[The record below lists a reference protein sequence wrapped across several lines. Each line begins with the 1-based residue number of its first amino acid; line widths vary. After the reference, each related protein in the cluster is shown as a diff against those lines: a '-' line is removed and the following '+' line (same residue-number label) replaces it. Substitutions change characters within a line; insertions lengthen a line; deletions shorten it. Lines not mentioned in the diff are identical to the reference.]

1 MELTEAAA
9 GHEMDET
16 GKALAAEVARETDG
30 NPFFVAEILRHLVE
44 SGAIFQ
50 QESGRWALSRSLPDL
65 GLPDSVREVIGRR
78 IRRLGD
84 ETSQVLGIAA
94 VIGRDFDAEVLERVV
109 EQDEDRLLDVLEGA
123 AEASVLTESNETP
136 GRFTFAHALI
146 NHTLYDELG
155 TTRRA
160 RLHRRIAEALEEVC
174 GEDPGPRLG
183 EIAHHWS
190 AATAAVDPGKA
201 LEYTRRAGERAVA
214 QLAPDEG
221 ARWFASAL
229 ELLAGH
235 PDAKPEERCDLLIS
249 LGEAQRQSGE
259 PDFRET
265 LLDAAAIAQELDDRS
280 RLVRAA
286 LANTRGFFSAA
297 GIVDTERVAVLE
309 AAVEAV
315 PDDDLSSRARLQVLL
330 ANELVYAGDLDRRI
344 ALADEALKLARQA
357 GDDVALAYVGQ
368 FLYLA
373 IGYPETLEHRLEA
386 LTEAEAAADRTGD
399 PVLRLWVASVRGLC
413 LTEAGRVEEAG
424 RSFELLR
431 KIAEEVGQPTMR
443 WLQLFERSLWVFL
456 AGDIAGSDELAERAV
471 EVGTES
477 GEPDALAIYVGQLVN
492 LRYEQ
497 GRLEEVEDLIVQ
509 ATEETPRLTTFKAL
523 LGLTYLELGRDDEA
537 RALIE
542 TAAADGFADVSR
554 DFLWLSTMCVYAE
567 LATRLEM
574 TDAAT
579 ELYDRLLPWEHQI
592 GLTGCSTW
600 GGVAR
605 YLGML
610 AAALG
615 RHDDAEAHYRRSA
628 EIHEQIG
635 AAVFLARTRLGWA
648 ELLLARGGDGD
659 REQAQALLGQ
669 ALAIARELGCPALE
683 ASADALLRTS
693 SAAGAK

>member
-1 MELTEAAA
+1 M
-9 GHEMDET
+9 
-16 GKALAAEVARETDG
+16 
-30 NPFFVAEILRHLVE
+30 
-44 SGAIFQ
+44 
-50 QESGRWALSRSLPDL
+50 
-65 GLPDSVREVIGRR
+65 IGRR

-84 ETSQVLGIAA
+84 ETSQVLGVAA
-94 VIGRDFDAEVLERVV
+94 VIGRDFDAELLGRVV
-109 EQDEDRLLDVLEGA
+109 EQDDDRLLDVLEGA
-123 AEASVLTESNETP
+123 VEASVLTESNETP

-174 GEDPGPRLG
+174 GEDPGPQARRDREPLVG
-183 EIAHHWS
+183 RHRRGGSRQGARVH
-190 AATAAVDPGKA
+190 APG
-201 LEYTRRAGERAVA
+201 RRARRRAA
-214 QLAPDEG
+214 RARRG

-229 ELLAGH
+229 ELHAGH
-235 PDAKPEERCDLLIS
+235 PDATQEERCDLLIS
-249 LGEAQRQSGE
+249 LGEAQRQSGD

-265 LLDAAAIAQELDDRS
+265 LLDASAVAQELDDGP

-315 PDDDLSSRARLQVLL
+315 PDDDPSSRARLLVLL
-330 ANELVYAGDLDRRI
+330 ANELVYAGDLDRRL
-344 ALADEALKLARQA
+344 ALTDEALKLARDA

-368 FLYLA
+368 FVYLA
-373 IGYPETLEHRLEA
+373 IGHPETLDHRLET
-386 LTEAEAAADRTGD
+386 LTEAEAAAERTGD
-399 PVLRLWVASVRGLC
+399 PVLRLWVASVLGLC

-424 RSFELLR
+424 RSFDELHT
-431 KIAEEVGQPTMR
+431 IAEAVGEPTMR
-443 WLQLFERSLWVFL
+443 WVDIFERSLWTYL
-456 AGDIAGSDELAERAV
+456 AGDIAGADELAERAV
-471 EVGTES
+471 ELGTNS

-509 ATEETPRLTTFKAL
+509 ATEETPGLTTFKAL
-523 LGLTYLELGRDDEA
+523 LGLTHLELGREDEA
-537 RALIE
+537 RALVE
-542 TAAADGFADVSR
+542 AAAADGFADVSR
-554 DFLWLSTMCVYAE
+554 DFLWLSTMCVYGEVA
-567 LATRLEM
+567 ARLEM
-574 TDAAT
+574 TDAASD
-579 ELYDRLLPWEHQI
+579 LYDRLLPWEHQI

-669 ALAIARELGCPALE
+669 ALATARELGSPALE

-693 SAAGAK
+693 SAAGAQ